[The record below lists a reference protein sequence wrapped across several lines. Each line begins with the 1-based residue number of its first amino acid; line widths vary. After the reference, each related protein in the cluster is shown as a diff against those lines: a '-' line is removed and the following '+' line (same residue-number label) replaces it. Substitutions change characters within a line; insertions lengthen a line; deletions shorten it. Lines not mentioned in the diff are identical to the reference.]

1 MSEVLSEPAGRGQR
15 GLGFFPA
22 DERQTLRIGRFLMA
36 AGTSLLVC
44 VALSVCA
51 FLGLLPWDVAIKGT
65 AGVVALAIA
74 FYAVFRSGLNLR
86 FTDPSLTTEM
96 AGAAILFL
104 AYIMYHAPPARE
116 SLTLFYPVALLFGV
130 LRLTAKRMMVLALL
144 ALVAHGTMLHL
155 SYLRDAESMDADAAL
170 IELVVLMIVLPWFAV
185 MGGYVNRL
193 RLRLADSNRVLKGA
207 FDRIEQLAQHD
218 ELTGVYNRRYLMD
231 ALVRERSRA
240 ERLGAPFSVCLL
252 DIDHFKAINDTHGHA
267 AGDAVLR
274 HLPDVAAVGLRGFD
288 VFGRLGG
295 EEFLLVLPGT
305 DLAGAMVVAERVR
318 AAVDTAGF
326 PGIPA
331 GGRVSVTLGVAQ
343 GARGEEV
350 SALLARADRALYL
363 GKATGRNRVETDPA
377 AKR

>member
-1 MSEVLSEPAGRGQR
+1 
-15 GLGFFPA
+15 
-22 DERQTLRIGRFLMA
+22 
-36 AGTSLLVC
+36 
-44 VALSVCA
+44 
-51 FLGLLPWDVAIKGT
+51 
-65 AGVVALAIA
+65 
-74 FYAVFRSGLNLR
+74 
-86 FTDPSLTTEM
+86 
-96 AGAAILFL
+96 
-104 AYIMYHAPPARE
+104 
-116 SLTLFYPVALLFGV
+116 
-130 LRLTAKRMMVLALL
+130 
-144 ALVAHGTMLHL
+144 
-155 SYLRDAESMDADAAL
+155 
-170 IELVVLMIVLPWFAV
+170 
-185 MGGYVNRL
+185 
-193 RLRLADSNRVLKGA
+193 
-207 FDRIEQLAQHD
+207 
-218 ELTGVYNRRYLMD
+218 MD

>member
-1 MSEVLSEPAGRGQR
+1 MSEVLSESRQR
-15 GLGFFPA
+15 GERGLAFFPA

-36 AGTSLLVC
+36 TGTSLLVC
-44 VALSVCA
+44 VALCVCA
-51 FLGLLPWDVAIKGT
+51 FLGLVPWEIAIKGT
-65 AGVVALAIA
+65 TGVIALSVA
-74 FYAVFRSGLNLR
+74 FYAMFRGGLNLR
-86 FTDPSLTTEM
+86 FKDPSLTTEM

-104 AYIMYHAPPARE
+104 SYIMYHAPAARE
-116 SLTLFYPVALLFGV
+116 ALTLFYPVALLFGV
-130 LRLTAKRMMVLALL
+130 LRLTAARLMVLALL

-155 SYLRDAESMDADAAL
+155 SYMRDAEYFDEDAA
-170 IELVVLMIVLPWFAV
+170 ITDMVVLMLVLPWFAV

-240 ERLGAPFSVCLL
+240 ERLAAPFSVCLL

-305 DLAGAMVVAERVR
+305 DLAGALIVAERVR
-318 AAVDTAGF
+318 AAVDAASF
-326 PGIPA
+326 PGVPA
-331 GGRVSVTLGVAQ
+331 GTRVSVTLGVAQ
-343 GARGEEV
+343 GARGEEG
-350 SALLARADRALYL
+350 SLLLARADRALYA
-363 GKATGRNRVETDPA
+363 GKAAGRNRVEADRA
-377 AKR
+377 GKG

>member
-1 MSEVLSEPAGRGQR
+1 MSELLSESRQQQG
-15 GLGFFPA
+15 GLAFFPA

-51 FLGLLPWDVAIKGT
+51 FLGLVPWEVAIRGT
-65 AGVVALAIA
+65 SGIFILSVA
-74 FYAVFRSGLNLR
+74 FYAAFRGGLNLR
-86 FTDPSLTTEM
+86 FRDPSLTTEM

-104 AYIMYHAPPARE
+104 SYIMYHAPSARDA
-116 SLTLFYPVALLFGV
+116 LTLFYPVAMLFGV
-130 LRLTAKRMMVLALL
+130 LRLSAKRLMVLAML

-155 SYLRDAESMDADAAL
+155 SYLREREYFDEDAA
-170 IELVVLMIVLPWFAV
+170 ITEMVVMMIVLPWFAV

-193 RLRLADSNRVLKGA
+193 RLRIADSNRVLKGA

-218 ELTGVYNRRYLMD
+218 ELTGVYNRRYLME
-231 ALVRERSRA
+231 ALARERSRA
-240 ERLGAPFSVCLL
+240 ERLGAPFSICLL

-274 HLPDVAAVGLRGFD
+274 HLPDVAAAGLRGFD

-295 EEFLLVLPGT
+295 EEFLIVLPGT
-305 DLAGAMVVAERVR
+305 DLAGALVVAERVR
-318 AAVDTAGF
+318 AAVETAGF
-326 PGIPA
+326 PGLPA

-343 GARGEEV
+343 RGRGEEI
-350 SALLARADRALYL
+350 SALLDRADRALYA
-363 GKATGRNRVETDPA
+363 GKAAGRNRVESDRPGKA
-377 AKR
+377 